1 MPFSTKSPNY
11 RLPTTDYRLPTTK
24 LIMGFK
30 RSNKVNAQFN
40 MSSLTDIIFLLLI
53 FFMLT
58 SNFVQIKPFD
68 LPESDSQTVAP
79 TNIIVQLERDG
90 TTSVNSLEVRGGAI
104 AQAVNNA
111 IAQSDDDENTT
122 VTIVA
127 ETGVPFNRITPIMTI
142 AAQNRTRAII
152 ATQPRN

>member
-1 MPFSTKSPNY
+1 MA
-11 RLPTTDYRLPTTK
+11 L
-24 LIMGFK
+24 K
-30 RSNKVNAQFN
+30 RGNKANAEFN

-79 TNIIVQLERDG
+79 TNITVQLEK
-90 TTSVNSLEVRGGAI
+90 NSSEITLNNITISERMLARALGDAK
-104 AQAVNNA
+104 AQVKEEGQA
-111 IAQSDDDENTT
+111 T

-127 ETGVPFNRITPIMTI
+127 EVGVPFRRVQKVIEVANQLKM
-142 AAQNRTRAII
+142 RAII
-152 ATQPRN
+152 ATQPLNS